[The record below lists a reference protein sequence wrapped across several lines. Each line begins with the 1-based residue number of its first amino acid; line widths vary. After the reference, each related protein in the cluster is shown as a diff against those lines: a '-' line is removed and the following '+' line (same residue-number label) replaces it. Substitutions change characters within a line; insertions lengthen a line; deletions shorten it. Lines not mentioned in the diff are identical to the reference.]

1 MRTAYRTVA
10 LANVVQV
17 MLASYEAT
25 TSSEEYTMPKLYR
38 ARHDRKFLGVC
49 GGIAR
54 SYGYDPTLVRIGT
67 VVLAI
72 AIPGP
77 SLIATLAV
85 YIVLAAIIPVND
97 TY

>member
-1 MRTAYRTVA
+1 
-10 LANVVQV
+10 VVQV
-17 MLASYEAT
+17 LLSFRQVT

-54 SYGYDPTLVRIGT
+54 SYGYDPTPVRIGT

-77 SLIATLAV
+77 SLLATLAV